1 MNIILVA
8 MVWFLVMFVGAG
20 VVNMF
25 DLGPLNGYTV
35 TAMSMVALVVAA
47 AWVFCLELGDRVKS
61 RRRWEERGR
70 QMVIEEAIK
79 HHAALR
85 EAQQA
90 ALRG

>member
-8 MVWFLVMFVGAG
+8 VVWFLVMFVGAG
-20 VVNMF
+20 VVHIF

-35 TAMSMVALVVAA
+35 TVMSMAALVVAS

-70 QMVIEEAIK
+70 QMVIAETIK
-79 HHAALR
+79 HHQALR

-90 ALRG
+90 ALCG